1 MECRSGLTWR
11 MVSIK
16 AVAGEIRVDDWREAF
31 DNACRREFAARV
43 CDLMKKPINIPGRLP
58 V

>member
-1 MECRSGLTWR
+1 
-11 MVSIK
+11 
-16 AVAGEIRVDDWREAF
+16 VDDWREAF